1 MTTTPDFL
9 DKLTGFFQNAI
20 ASIQENVQLRSE
32 NAQLKAA
39 NTELTSKLEAIS
51 SSLSQDEQEK
61 ADTAAKLSSLE
72 QLLAEYEST
81 SAPVAVAA

>member
-9 DKLTGFFQNAI
+9 DKLTGFFQSAI
-20 ASIQENVQLRSE
+20 ASIQENVQLRE
-32 NAQLKAA
+32 DIAQLKEA

-61 ADTAAKLSSLE
+61 ADTTAKLASLE
-72 QLLAEYEST
+72 QLLTEYEST
-81 SAPVAVAA
+81 STPVAVAA